1 MGIGFL
7 YMRLDYRRHLFLM
20 LINLLLGIGIA
31 IVSILGMSIGVILQ
45 NKPLKGSCGGT
56 DASGECAI
64 CGKANTEC

>member
-1 MGIGFL
+1 
-7 YMRLDYRRHLFLM
+7 M

-64 CGKANTEC
+64 CGKTNTEC

>member
-1 MGIGFL
+1 EIV
-7 YMRLDYRRHLFLM
+7 M
-20 LINLLLGIGIA
+20 LTNLLLGIGIV

-56 DASGECAI
+56 DLSGECAI